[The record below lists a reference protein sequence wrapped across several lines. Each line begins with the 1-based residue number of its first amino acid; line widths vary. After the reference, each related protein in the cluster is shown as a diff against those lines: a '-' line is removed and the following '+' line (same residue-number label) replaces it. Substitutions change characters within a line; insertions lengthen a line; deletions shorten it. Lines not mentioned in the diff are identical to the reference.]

1 MMRVGNLVEMLIIS
15 VLTKI
20 GLVLGE
26 VELLDGL
33 HSSAVGNNSKVDED
47 KFQGGGAARL
57 LTLISLFNSYSPMIS
72 ELTVYPGLV

>member
-1 MMRVGNLVEMLIIS
+1 MMRVGNLVEMLVIS

-20 GLVLGE
+20 GLLLCE
-26 VELLDGL
+26 VEVLDGL

-47 KFQGGGAARL
+47 KFGGGGRL

-72 ELTVYPGLV
+72 ELTVYPGPV